1 MYSAER
7 DYAQSEADPESGMVI
22 YRFICY
28 IMRLIH
34 QKTYKMYKAHKVTG
48 FSRLV
53 VLSIVYLLCLQNQ
66 AYGQDAAPLIR
77 VGIIADIQ
85 YGDLDAKGTR
95 FYRNSLGK
103 LESCIADLNR
113 REVHFTLNLG
123 DLTDRN
129 PADLQP
135 VLDRLKA
142 LDRKVY
148 NITGNHDYVDVSNN
162 KALYRQLDMPREY
175 YAFKQGKWLF
185 VMLNTNEVASYANI
199 AGTSNEKELAKMLER
214 IREDAR
220 SNDKDWNG
228 GISARQMKWLK
239 KLLGKAE
246 KKQENVL
253 IFSHHPLY
261 PAKEFTALN
270 DKEILQALSAFS
282 CVKGVISG
290 HHHVGAFDTWQQ
302 IPCITT
308 EGMIETEDTNA
319 YAVLDIY
326 EDRVVLTGIGRSR
339 SYEIMLK

>member
-1 MYSAER
+1 MY
-7 DYAQSEADPESGMVI
+7 P
-22 YRFICY
+22 FKCY

-34 QKTYKMYKAHKVTG
+34 QNTCKKSKFHKMTG
-48 FSRLV
+48 FRRLV
-53 VLSIVYLLCLQNQ
+53 VLSIMYLFCLRNQ
-66 AYGQDAAPLIR
+66 AYGQDAVPLIR

-85 YGDLDAKGTR
+85 YGDLEAKGTR

-135 VLDRLKA
+135 VVDRLKA
-142 LDRKVY
+142 LDRRVY
-148 NITGNHDYVDVSNN
+148 NITGNHDYVGVSNN
-162 KALYRQLDMPREY
+162 KALYGQLDMPGGY

-199 AGTSNEKELAKMLER
+199 AGTSKQKELEKMLER
-214 IREDAR
+214 IRQDGR

-228 GISARQMKWLK
+228 GVSARQMKWLR

-253 IFSHHPLY
+253 VFSHHPLY

-270 DKEILQALSAFS
+270 DKEILQTLSGFS

-290 HHHVGAFDTWQQ
+290 HHHVGAFDTWQK

-326 EDRVVLTGIGRSR
+326 EDRFVLTGIGRSR